1 VKEFQGGKASGLRGY
16 NRGMDNKA
24 IARILRE
31 TAQLLEIDGAIIGRY
46 RTYEKAAEL
55 IESLHQPVE
64 QLVRTP
70 EKLLE
75 LPGIGQGMVEHLT
88 EIAKTGDYTLRKK
101 LLKKYP
107 ATLLHM
113 LNLQSLGPKKV
124 GFLWSHFKAATVA
137 DVEKLAKEG
146 KLRDLAGFGEKSE
159 QNILKAV
166 EVFKKVTGRFLVSTV
181 EDAAIKIAAHIKKA
195 GKMVE
200 SVTPAGSLR
209 RGKETIGDL
218 DLLVTMGE
226 NGSGAWRVT
235 SGEKNNTEGTEDGT
249 RRARSSEKSS
259 AKKVAMDARSRMKGN
274 PAGKK
279 SSVGTE
285 ERPASESG
293 PYDGRNRQEAID
305 EVAKHI
311 LTYPEIDQVLAH
323 GENKVSFTLS
333 NGLQVDVR
341 LLEKEHFGAALLYF
355 TGSKEHNVRLRGRA
369 NDMGWTL
376 NEYEMATLEE
386 ESDEKKDAGLKA
398 VATKKKTTESTES
411 RTQRAQSS
419 KGKRVAG
426 RTEEEIYEKLKLEFV
441 PPELRENAGEIE
453 AAEKHTLPKLVE
465 LRDIKGDL
473 QMHSTASDGKNT
485 VEEMAE
491 AAKKLGHEY
500 IAMTDH
506 SKAVT
511 VANGLDEKR
520 MAAHIKNLRAIDKKG
535 LGIRVLA
542 GSEVDILKDGK
553 LDYSEE
559 ILAQLDV
566 VVCSIHSYFNLE
578 RAEMTERMLAAIENP
593 YTQIIGHPTGR
604 LLLKRDPLDY
614 DVEKILD
621 ACAKHGV
628 AMECNSYPDRLDLKD
643 VYLRMCKE
651 KGVRVVISTDSHNT
665 GNLRFIRYGVTMAR
679 RGWLEKKDV
688 INTRPVGEFLGE
700 LRGKNKAVA
709 RGE

>member
-1 VKEFQGGKASGLRGY
+1 
-16 NRGMDNKA
+16 MDNKQ

-55 IESLHQPVE
+55 IEGLPQPVQ
-64 QLVRTP
+64 QLVTTP

-88 EIAKTGDYTLRKK
+88 EIVKTGDYSLRVK
-101 LLKKYP
+101 LLKKFP
-107 ATLLHM
+107 PTLLE
-113 LNLQSLGPKKV
+113 LLTLQSLGPKKV
-124 GFLWSHFKAATVA
+124 LFLWKQFKCCTVA

-159 QNILKAV
+159 QNILRAV
-166 EVFKKVTGRFLVSTV
+166 EVFKKGSGRFLISTA
-181 EDAAIKIAAHIKKA
+181 EAAASEIAEHIKKV
-195 GKMVE
+195 GKVVE
-200 SVTPAGSLR
+200 SVRPAGSLR
-209 RGKETIGDL
+209 RGKETVGDL
-218 DLLVTMGE
+218 DLLVTMAE
-226 NGSGAWRVT
+226 
-235 SGEKNNTEGTEDGT
+235 EKKPKSGT
-249 RRARSSEKSS
+249 RQD
-259 AKKVAMDARSRMKGN
+259 V
-274 PAGKK
+274 
-279 SSVGTE
+279 
-285 ERPASESG
+285 
-293 PYDGRNRQEAID
+293 ID

-311 LTYPEIDQVLAH
+311 LTYPRIDQVLAH

-333 NGLQVDVR
+333 SGLQVDVR
-341 LLEKEHFGAALLYF
+341 LLEKKNFGAALLYF

-376 NEYEMATLEE
+376 NEYEMATLGEE
-386 ESDEKKDAGLKA
+386 EKEQIESDADDSKRKSAGAKVSVSLGNPLKTA
-398 VATKKKTTESTES
+398 AAK
-411 RTQRAQSS
+411 
-419 KGKRVAG
+419 KGKSAGKSVGTKAIEKNPEPISKNAGGAPRTGAVSTGVRVAG

-441 PPELRENAGEIE
+441 PPELRENTGEIE
-453 AAEKHTLPKLVE
+453 AAEKHKLPKLVE

-473 QMHSTASDGKNT
+473 QMHTTASDGKNSI
-485 VEEMAE
+485 EEMAA
-491 AAKKLGHEY
+491 AAKVLGHEY
-500 IAMTDH
+500 IAITDH

-520 MAAHIKNLRAIDKKG
+520 MTAHIKDLRAADAKK
-535 LGIRVLA
+535 LGIRVLV

-553 LDYSEE
+553 LDYSDEM
-559 ILAQLDV
+559 LAQIDV

-604 LLLKRDPLDY
+604 LLLRRDELGY
-614 DVEKILD
+614 EVEKILD

-651 KGVRVVISTDSHNT
+651 KGVKVVISTDSHST
-665 GNLRFIRYGVTMAR
+665 ANLKFIHYGVTMAR

-688 INTRPVGEFLGE
+688 INTLPVGEFLAS
-700 LRGKNKAVA
+700 LRGKP
-709 RGE
+709 GEKKNAAKR